1 MQLGASFPL
10 FEIGT
15 DPGPIKAFLQAV
27 DDLGFDYLSNIDHVL
42 GVDKAS
48 HSGYDP
54 IPGFPAHY
62 FLYNPFHEM
71 FTLFGFAAA
80 VTERIKLF
88 STILLLAQRQTG
100 LVAKQAAEIDIL
112 SEGRLILGAGV
123 GHTDIEFKGLGV
135 DFHTRGQRIE
145 EQIEVLRMLWTQDV
159 VHFKGRFHDLDGVGI
174 NPLPVQRPIPIWIG
188 GWKEPVLR
196 RAARMADGLCFPMRP
211 IPELKQMVAD
221 AGRDPEA
228 FGFMSGVYVTR
239 DGNVDESVT
248 AAQAQE
254 ASGATHISVST
265 EGQCFTV
272 DEHIDALT
280 KFKVAYPAP
289 PSL

>member
-1 MQLGASFPL
+1 VQLGVSFPL

-15 DPGPIKAFLQAV
+15 DPGPIKAFLQAA
-27 DDLGFDYLSNIDHVL
+27 DDLGFDYLTNIDHVL
-42 GVDKAS
+42 GVDKES
-48 HSGYDP
+48 HPGYDP

-80 VTERIKLF
+80 VTERVKLF

-100 LVAKQAAEIDIL
+100 LVAKQAAEVDVL
-112 SEGRLILGAGV
+112 SRGRLILGVGV
-123 GHTDIEFKGLGV
+123 GHTDIEFTGLGV
-135 DFHTRGQRIE
+135 DFHTRGRRIE

-159 VHFKGRFHDLDGVGI
+159 VHFKGEFHDLDGVGI

-188 GWKEPVLR
+188 GWKDVVLR

-221 AGRDPEA
+221 AGRDPEK
-228 FGFMSGVYVTR
+228 FGFVSGVALTR
-239 DGNVDESVT
+239 DGNVDEPVKAAVAQGEGGVT
-248 AAQAQE
+248 HV
-254 ASGATHISVST
+254 TVST
-265 EGQCFTV
+265 EGQGYTV
-272 DEHIDALT
+272 DEHIEALT
-280 KFKVAYPAP
+280 KFRAAYPAP
-289 PSL
+289 PS

>member
-1 MQLGASFPL
+1 VQLGASFPL

-15 DPGPIKAFLQAV
+15 DPGPIKAFLQAT
-27 DDLGFDYLSNIDHVL
+27 DDLGFDYLTNIDHVL
-42 GVDKAS
+42 GVDKES
-48 HSGYDP
+48 HPGYDP

-112 SEGRLILGAGV
+112 SKGRLILGVGV
-123 GHTDIEFKGLGV
+123 GHTDIEFKGLDV

-221 AGRDPEA
+221 ARRDPEA
-228 FGFMSGVYVTR
+228 FGFMSGVHVAR
-239 DGNVDESVT
+239 DGKVDEAVT
-248 AAQAQE
+248 AADAQI
-254 ASGATHISVST
+254 ASGVTHITVST
-265 EGQCFTV
+265 EGQGFTV

-280 KFKVAYPAP
+280 SFKVAYPAP
-289 PSL
+289 SR